1 MEGAVSHAC
10 CCRFGHA
17 PIHNAVGNSHLSC
30 LEWLVARGADIHA
43 QDMYELLMS
52 AMALPLV
59 VAMLLMASI
68 EIAVASCGWLRVD
81 GKWCGCGLFD
91 AVVMVAGAAA
101 VCGFG

>member
-1 MEGAVSHAC
+1 
-10 CCRFGHA
+10 
-17 PIHNAVGNSHLSC
+17 
-30 LEWLVARGADIHA
+30 
-43 QDMYELLMS
+43 MS